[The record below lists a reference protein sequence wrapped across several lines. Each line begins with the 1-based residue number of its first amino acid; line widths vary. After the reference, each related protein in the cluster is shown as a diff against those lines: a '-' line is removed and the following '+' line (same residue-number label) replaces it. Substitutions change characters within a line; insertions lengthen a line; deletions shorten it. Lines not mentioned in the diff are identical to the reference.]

1 MKVAIFDL
9 GSNTTKLLV
18 AETAE
23 RGRPQVVA
31 EESRPCRLTTGGG
44 NKFSFSEETIDRLLA
59 VLTELMKIARDHEVD
74 RMKAVA
80 TEAFRKSENSQELI
94 ALAQASLGLPIS
106 VLTGLEEAGAIAA
119 GLLSDPS
126 IELFDDF
133 HALDLGGGSMEVIA
147 VKEREV
153 TSVESLPLGAAV
165 VSNRFCPDSVR
176 PWSDQ
181 ACLDAQK
188 HVQSFLNGSHA
199 AVLSTHCSTLVGAG
213 GTLVF
218 LRKILENESDRQRNG
233 KGVLKLSDSINLF
246 DRLSKM
252 TLSQRVDSYPSLPPS
267 RADIFPAG
275 LLVLNE
281 ITSHY
286 GRKEIIHSY
295 RNLRHGI
302 ASGLAMES

>member
-18 AETAE
+18 AEIAD

-31 EESRPCRLTTGGG
+31 EESRSCRLTTGGG

-80 TEAFRKSENSQELI
+80 TEAFRKSENSQEFI

-106 VLTGLEEAGAIAA
+106 ILTGLEEAGAIAA

-153 TSVESLPLGAAV
+153 TSRGKLTFGGCGCFEP
-165 VSNRFCPDSVR
+165 
-176 PWSDQ
+176 
-181 ACLDAQK
+181 
-188 HVQSFLNGSHA
+188 
-199 AVLSTHCSTLVGAG
+199 VLS
-213 GTLVF
+213 
-218 LRKILENESDRQRNG
+218 
-233 KGVLKLSDSINLF
+233 
-246 DRLSKM
+246 
-252 TLSQRVDSYPSLPPS
+252 
-267 RADIFPAG
+267 
-275 LLVLNE
+275 
-281 ITSHY
+281 
-286 GRKEIIHSY
+286 
-295 RNLRHGI
+295 
-302 ASGLAMES
+302 

>member
-18 AETAE
+18 AQVVDG
-23 RGRPQVVA
+23 GRPQVVA
-31 EESRPCRLTTGGG
+31 EESRPCRLTADGG

-59 VLTELMKIARDHEVD
+59 VLTELVKIARDHEVD
-74 RMKAVA
+74 RMKGVA
-80 TEAFRKSENSQELI
+80 TEAFRNSENSQELI
-94 ALAQASLGLPIS
+94 ALAQASLGLRIS
-106 VLTGLEEAGAIAA
+106 VLSGLEEASAIAA

-126 IELFDDF
+126 IERFDDF

-147 VKEREV
+147 VKGRKV
-153 TSVESLPLGAAV
+153 TSLESFPLGAAV
-165 VSNRFCPDSVR
+165 VSSRFCPDLVR
-176 PWSDQ
+176 PWTDQ
-181 ACLDAQK
+181 ACLDGQN
-188 HVQSFLNGSHA
+188 HVQSVLNGSHA
-199 AVLSTHCSTLVGAG
+199 PVLSTPCSTLVGAG

-218 LRKILENESDRQRNG
+218 LRKILENGSDLQRNDQ
-233 KGVLKLSDSINLF
+233 GVLKLSDSINLF

-252 TLSQRVDSYPSLPPS
+252 TLSQRVESYSALPPS

-281 ITSHY
+281 VMSYY
-286 GRKEIIHSY
+286 GKKEIIHSY

-302 ASGLAMES
+302 ASGLAMKS